1 MMGMEMDNYDDCPEA
16 AAPAEK
22 TGPSGGIYALPVVGK
37 AATGA
42 RQFYDEMAPLA
53 TDSTRVRAAKE
64 VFRWG
69 SAAVGMAAVAII
81 TL

>member
-1 MMGMEMDNYDDCPEA
+1 MEMDNCDDCSEA
-16 AAPAEK
+16 AALAKK
-22 TGPSGGIYALPVVGK
+22 TGPSGGIYALPGVGK